1 MVVIHVGHA
10 EAREMGMVLFVC
22 LINFWLCIKKCKIY
36 NGVAYV
42 EIGRGP
48 SCIFY

>member
-1 MVVIHVGHA
+1 MVVIRAGHVGA
-10 EAREMGMVLFVC
+10 GEVGMILFVC
-22 LINFWLCIKKCKIY
+22 LINFWLRIKKCKIY